1 MRNRSCFLIIYLLL
15 LLPLVSYNQE
25 TVKFPLKISE
35 NQRYLVDQNNRPFF
49 YQADTPWFIFYKLT
63 LPEVAKYLDK
73 RIEQGFNTIQVMFTG
88 GKDLKNIHGEGPF
101 LGDNDFTRPNE
112 KYFRRVDSIME
123 MIAEKNLLIATVPLW
138 AGCCRA
144 DYAGED
150 RDGNPLPMNRQGA
163 EITADFGT
171 YLAERYCHYDNLLW
185 IMGGDNDPFWAY
197 EEHLALAERMSSLC
211 DKQLFTYHAAS
222 THSSTDV
229 LPDTDWLDIS
239 MVYTYYRGF
248 QKAWNKVQPDVY
260 EVSRSEY
267 YKKPT
272 RPFFLGESTYEREH
286 LPNGSPHQVRKQAYW
301 NVLSGS
307 CGHAYGSTNW
317 KIPDNWREVLEMPGA
332 YAMKHLRDVMEKE
345 RWYEY
350 QPDWENNLLL
360 EGKGRYASNDYTVSA
375 IHRNGK
381 KAMIYVPS
389 PRAMTVDLTQLV
401 GNKGTAKLLNPANGQ
416 WQSMKISDSE
426 AWHLS
431 KVDYPTKKDCLILV
445 ALE

>member
-1 MRNRSCFLIIYLLL
+1 MRLITRLLLGCFLIAAPITIF
-15 LLPLVSYNQE
+15 SQQ
-25 TVKFPLKISE
+25 TVQFPLKISQ
-35 NQRYLVDQNNRPFF
+35 NQRYLVDQNDTPFF

-63 LPEVAKYLDK
+63 LAEIDEYLEK
-73 RIEQGFNTIQVMFTG
+73 RKAQGFNTIQVMFTG

-112 KYFRRVDSIME
+112 KYFNRVDSIME
-123 MIAEKNLLIATVPLW
+123 MIAQKNLLIAAVPLW
-138 AGCCRA
+138 AGCCGV
-144 DYAGED
+144 DYAGKD
-150 RDGNPLPMNRQGA
+150 KTGQPLPMNRQGPTV
-163 EITADFGT
+163 TANFGK
-171 YLAERYCHYDNLLW
+171 YLAARYCDYDNLLW

-197 EEHLALAERMSSLC
+197 EEHLALIKMMNSLC

-229 LPDTDWLDIS
+229 FPEVDWLDIS

-260 EVSRSEY
+260 EVSRNEY
-267 YKKPT
+267 YKNPT

-317 KIPDNWREVLEMPGA
+317 KIPNNWRTVLEMPGA
-332 YAMKHLRDVMEKE
+332 YAMKHLRNLMEKE
-345 RWYEY
+345 HWYEFL
-350 QPDWENNLLL
+350 PDWENSLLL
-360 EGKGRYASNDYTVSA
+360 QGKGRYASNDYTVSA
-375 IHRNGK
+375 IHTNRK

-389 PRAMTVDLTQLV
+389 PKAITVDLTKLKGV
-401 GNKGTAKLLNPANGQ
+401 GGTIGLLNPATGA
-416 WQSMKISDSE
+416 WQTTKIASSKE
-426 AWHLS
+426 WHLPLA
-431 KVDYPTKKDCLILV
+431 DYPTTQDCLILID
-445 ALE
+445 LE